1 MIFLRLSCVSV
12 EGKLWC
18 HLQGYLGW
26 YFIGQIRKVTLLI
39 AVFFLFKGFACCLRK
54 THSWFWHRRWAGP
67 LILLLNSNVCR
78 CQVCYCQIDN
88 VYGDK
93 KPARFLWS
101 LQWKEL
107 LPPSLFMSTPE
118 LFVWKQKSTNPGCG
132 IYHYWNITLKQL
144 SIADPLAHGR
154 NASCCCCLVQ
164 ADSYQQRTLVL
175 LLCIPATCFT

>member
-1 MIFLRLSCVSV
+1 M
-12 EGKLWC
+12 
-18 HLQGYLGW
+18 
-26 YFIGQIRKVTLLI
+26 TLLI